1 MLFTNIYSLDQIII
15 QKEKIQISDE
25 LKQSQDHNGCSHL
38 EALTVTE
45 GSLTI

>member
-1 MLFTNIYSLDQIII
+1 MLFTNIYSLDQTRI
-15 QKEKIQISDE
+15 QKEKFQINE
-25 LKQSQDHNGCSHL
+25 VKQSQDHNGCSHL